1 MGGKAVNQGPAQ
13 GWKAS
18 AQSLAKY
25 KQEQG
30 VGEHEKVHRRSLAG
44 ELELERK
51 NTEQHGAG
59 MPLLTGVLLRC
70 FSGRDQVKKQH
81 RAN

>member
-1 MGGKAVNQGPAQ
+1 MGGKAVNQGPAR

-18 AQSLAKY
+18 ARPLAKY

-30 VGEHEKVHRRSLAG
+30 AGEQGKVCRSSLAG
-44 ELELERK
+44 GLALERR

-59 MPLLTGVLLRC
+59 MPLLIAVLLRRS
-70 FSGRDQVKKQH
+70 SGRDRVKEQH
-81 RAN
+81 